1 MCTAIQP
8 ISQRGN
14 LPQLPQPVSELIARW
29 KAGDREA
36 LDALVPL
43 IYNELHGLAHHY
55 LQGERSSHTLQTTA
69 LVNEAYLRLAKQ
81 GPFQTQNREHF
92 VAVAARLMRQI
103 LVDYARSH
111 GAAKRGADRRVELD
125 ASLILPQ
132 EKSTDLVALDDALND
147 LASLDE
153 QQGRI
158 VEMRFFGGLATEE
171 IADVLGISES
181 TVKRDWNVAKAWLI
195 RQMRKDERG
204 DTRPVAKN

>member
-1 MCTAIQP
+1 LCTAIQP

-103 LVDYARSH
+103 LVDYARNH
-111 GAAKRGADRRVELD
+111 RAAKRGAECRVELD
-125 ASLILPQ
+125 VTTW
-132 EKSTDLVALDDALND
+132 TDRWRN
-147 LASLDE
+147 
-153 QQGRI
+153 R
-158 VEMRFFGGLATEE
+158 T
-171 IADVLGISES
+171 
-181 TVKRDWNVAKAWLI
+181 
-195 RQMRKDERG
+195 
-204 DTRPVAKN
+204 